1 MSVFIKRGKIR
12 RVLSWLQIAW
22 YIAFVIS
29 VIALGAAFSLKTV
42 DIVDGEET
50 TTITTLALTVE
61 GALRQAKIDYAPYDR
76 VSPGP
81 EQPLKDGMV
90 IEVVRAEEVTIFVDG
105 KEWTVKAVQPDAY
118 RLLKA
123 EGVRLGELD
132 QVDFGKE
139 EDGSKYVKVTR
150 ITEEF
155 IEERVE
161 VPHDTFQQPSNQL
174 LAGQRRVIQP
184 GKNGV
189 LVNKIKVV
197 KADGVEVSREVVS
210 SRVLAKPKTSV
221 VAYGIAK
228 APAPAA
234 RNIQGKVKKVMTM
247 EATAYTHTGNPT
259 ATGIYPY
266 KGVVAVDPKV
276 IPLGSKLYV
285 EGYGYCEAQDTGG
298 AIKGDR
304 IDVFL
309 DTKEQCFEWGR
320 KIVQVY
326 LLE

>member
-12 RVLSWLQIAW
+12 RVFIWLEIGW
-22 YIAFVIS
+22 YIAFVTCL
-29 VIALGAAFSLKTV
+29 IALGVAISLKTV

-50 TTITTLALTVE
+50 TTITTMALTVDA
-61 GALRQAKIDYAPYDR
+61 ALRQAKIDYAPCDR
-76 VSPGP
+76 ISPGP
-81 EQPLKDGMV
+81 EQPLKNGMV
-90 IEVVRAEEVTIFVDG
+90 IEVVRAENVTISADG
-105 KEWTVKAVQPDAY
+105 KQWTVKAVQPEAY

-123 EGVRLGELD
+123 EGVQLGELD
-132 QVDFGKE
+132 QIDFGRY

-155 IEERVE
+155 IEERIE

-197 KADGVEVSREVVS
+197 KADGVEVSRQVVS
-210 SRVLAKPKTSV
+210 SRVLAEPKTSV
-221 VAYGIAK
+221 IAYGIAK
-228 APAPAA
+228 AQAPAA

>member
-12 RVLSWLQIAW
+12 RLLCWINIGW
-22 YIAFVIS
+22 YMALTVCL
-29 VIALGAAFSLKTV
+29 IALGVALSLKTV

-50 TTITTLALTVE
+50 TRVTTLALTVD
-61 GALRQAKIDYAPYDR
+61 GALRQAQIEYAPYDQ

-81 EQPLKDGMV
+81 GQPLKDGMV
-90 IEVVRAEEVTIFVDG
+90 IKVVRAEDVTIIVDG
-105 KEWTVKAVQPDAY
+105 KQWTVKAVEPKAY
-118 RLLKA
+118 QLLQQ

-132 QVDFGKE
+132 QIDFGRY
-139 EDGSKYVKVTR
+139 EDGSQYIKVTR

-155 IEERVE
+155 IEERKE
-161 VPHDTFQQPSNQL
+161 IPHDTFEQPSNQL
-174 LAGQRRVIQP
+174 LAGQRRVLQP
-184 GKNGV
+184 GQNGV
-189 LVNKIKVV
+189 LVNKIKIV
-197 KADGVEVSREVVS
+197 KADGVEVSREVVG
-210 SRVLAKPKTSV
+210 SRVLAEPKTSV

-228 APAPAA
+228 ASGPAA

-309 DTKEQCFEWGR
+309 DTKEQCFAWGR